1 MFLPAALLV
10 KISPKKRHGTMEKE
24 WRPHIQKKKNKN
36 SEKENSKINSASF
49 ILESVLVSNSLLSVC
64 MTPLA

>member
-24 WRPHIQKKKNKN
+24 WRPHIQKKKKQKLGKRKFQN
-36 SEKENSKINSASF
+36 
-49 ILESVLVSNSLLSVC
+49 
-64 MTPLA
+64 